1 MLKAGALSCPLDNN
15 CGVELFW
22 VTTKSCTLSVDS
34 RVGRLQL
41 ESWVALPFLVLVSAR
56 LLLHAGCTIT
66 HLCCVCHTHTHTHKP
81 NVAMHASPSYF
92 GVQCS
97 ASSNGLFA
105 SDVLRWA
112 DTSLLLRR
120 NQPPTRQGK
129 TPSSNLDPAK
139 KKLTREQSKQHQ
151 QRNTYQ
157 LCSSRDQSS
166 QKMIF

>member
-1 MLKAGALSCPLDNN
+1 MLKAGALSCPLNNN

-22 VTTKSCTLSVDS
+22 VTTKCCTLSIDS

-41 ESWVALPFLVLVSAR
+41 ESWVALPFLVLVSTR

-66 HLCCVCHTHTHTHKP
+66 HLCCVCHTHTHKP
-81 NVAMHASPSYF
+81 NVALHASPSYF

-97 ASSNGLFA
+97 ASSNGLFE

-112 DTSLLLRR
+112 DTSLLLRG

-129 TPSSNLDPAK
+129 TPSSNLDLADETHTRAK
-139 KKLTREQSKQHQ
+139 QATSAEEHIPIVLKPR
-151 QRNTYQ
+151 
-157 LCSSRDQSS
+157 SS
-166 QKMIF
+166 QKMIFYLR